1 MHDTTLTSDR
11 MPNWGTEIESKEGKT
26 AMKAAQ
32 EGALEGMDT
41 RIGKTGMVRL
51 VVVALVALSLMLVAA
66 FAVAPKADAH
76 QTEGSSTSI
85 YVDGNLVKSTS
96 DDHFT
101 YSKILKPGCHS
112 IRVVSRETNDEG
124 TVQRTVQSK
133 NTCVNERAKLTVRV
147 SDGNVF
153 SSVTTNY

>member
-11 MPNWGTEIESKEGKT
+11 MPNWGTEIESKEGKIS
-26 AMKAAQ
+26 MKAAQ

-51 VVVALVALSLMLVAA
+51 VVVALSLMLVAA

-124 TVQRTVQSK
+124 TVQKTVQSK
-133 NTCVNERAKLTVRV
+133 STSCVNERAKLTVRV